1 MQTLVL
7 NIEKLTHGGRGMGR
21 NDGKAVFVP
30 LTCPGD
36 LVRCRVT
43 REKKQFAEAEL
54 VEIIEPSPH
63 RRTPP
68 CPLFGD
74 CGGCQWQHLPYPLQC
89 QWKEQIFGE
98 LLGRRQILPAAECGP
113 ILASSRELG
122 YRHRVQFKCKMTD
135 HGRAVGF
142 YRTGSHFVV
151 DVSRCLLISAPLQDA
166 LTLLRTALAD
176 APAGDAIPQ
185 IDVGCGDQGEV
196 QVILH
201 ALPGAAEQLSPWLAK
216 IARHS
221 GFSAFLQTGRKNTL
235 QPIHGGRQLRYRVG
249 PHHLEVQAGPGR
261 FTQVNAEQNNRL
273 VELVLSAAELQG
285 HERVLD
291 LFCGIGNFS
300 LPLARLAAE
309 VVGVESFAPAIE
321 DARRN
326 ADANGLDT
334 VRFYAGDACG
344 ALPRYRDGRGF
355 DLVVLDPPR
364 SGCYAVMKQ
373 LLQDPPQR
381 IIYVSCDPATL
392 VRDLE
397 LMVHNGYRVSSSRPI
412 DLFPQTWHI
421 ESMTVLDRLAG

>member
-21 NDGKAVFVP
+21 SDGKAVFVP

-43 REKKQFAEAEL
+43 RDRKQFAEAEL
-54 VEIIEPSPH
+54 LEIVEPSPQ
-63 RRTPP
+63 RRSPP
-68 CPLFGD
+68 CPLFGE

-98 LLGRRQILPAAECGP
+98 LLGRRQILPAAECGSM
-113 ILASSRELG
+113 LASPEEFG

-135 HGRAVGF
+135 HGMAVGF

-151 DVSRCLLISAPLQDA
+151 DASRCLLISPPLQET
-166 LTLLRTALAD
+166 LTLLRTTLSD
-176 APAGDAIPQ
+176 APAGDSIPQ
-185 IDVGCGDQGEV
+185 IDVSCGDQGEV

-201 ALPGAAEQLSPWLAK
+201 GLPGAAEQLSPWLER
-216 IARHS
+216 IARHNS
-221 GFSAFLQTGRKNTL
+221 FSAFLQTGRKNTL
-235 QPIHGGRQLRYRVG
+235 QWISGPRQLHYRVG
-249 PHHLEVQAGPGR
+249 SQQLEVQAGPGR
-261 FTQVNAEQNNRL
+261 FTQVNSAQNQHL
-273 VELVLSAAELQG
+273 VDLVLTAAELQG

-326 ADANGLDT
+326 AAANGLDN
-334 VRFYAGDACG
+334 VSFYAGDAG
-344 ALPRYRDGRGF
+344 DAVQRYRDGRGF

-392 VRDLE
+392 VRDLQ
-397 LMVHNGYRVSSSRPI
+397 LMVHNGYQVASSRPI

-421 ESMTVLDRLAG
+421 ESVTVLDRLCR